1 LDYTKLPEATE
12 IVSAIKTAT
21 QASLAHAFSITTAAI
36 TDFKLENSNGA
47 VTASLLVAP
56 DINGQEKLDELDQD
70 LLERLSNIADIN
82 TVQTPGSITLTDKT
96 VENGP
101 GEPGIT
107 FLTEL
112 ATEGSDVLQVMSSTG
127 FTAGDTVLVGEEM
140 TALKDVSD
148 NTLTLSSSLDKQ
160 KVKGTPVRFVQ
171 EAPIVIVFQ
180 IKNLDSTSIMTQ
192 QALLN
197 TVKSTIKDTVVG
209 KLTMI
214 ETKAFASASA
224 TGNVLDSSSIGAFI
238 DVELFAP
245 FTSTFLCSIT
255 VAPLTGFIVTQFE
268 TSSLKADLSTALKG
282 VNGLPDNLEV
292 SPMDNLPGYSG
303 GPAGKIDDASLL
315 QASGDN
321 ETSHKAELLG
331 MSEGE
336 SDPSKRQKLAL
347 MQARSVDSMRVTVE
361 KSQYPEVAYVVEGRR
376 IGVSLSE
383 AAHKRRDLFLHLRN
397 RLRRMDVSKSS

>member
-1 LDYTKLPEATE
+1 
-12 IVSAIKTAT
+12 
-21 QASLAHAFSITTAAI
+21 
-36 TDFKLENSNGA
+36 
-47 VTASLLVAP
+47 
-56 DINGQEKLDELDQD
+56 
-70 LLERLSNIADIN
+70 
-82 TVQTPGSITLTDKT
+82 LTDKT

-112 ATEGSDVLQVMSSTG
+112 ATEGSDVLQVMSAAG
-127 FTAGDTVLVGEEM
+127 FTSGDTVLVGEEM
-140 TALKDVSD
+140 TALKDVSASG
-148 NTLTLSSSLDKQ
+148 NTLTLSTTLDKQ

-180 IKNLDSTSIMTQ
+180 IKNLDSTTIMTNPD
-192 QALLN
+192 LLG
-197 TVKSTIKDTVVG
+197 TVKSTIKDTVVE
-209 KLTMI
+209 KLSMI

-224 TGNVLDSSSIGAFI
+224 TGNALDSNSINAFI

-268 TSSLKADLSTALKG
+268 TQTLKTDLSTALKA
-282 VNGLPDNLEV
+282 VSGLADTLEV

-303 GPAGKIDDASLL
+303 GPAGKIADSSLL
-315 QASGDN
+315 QASSDN

-331 MSEGE
+331 TSEGE
-336 SDPSKRQKLAL
+336 SEPSRRQKLAL
-347 MQARSVDSMRVTVE
+347 MQARSVDTMRVNVE

-376 IGVSLSE
+376 IGVSLAE

-397 RLRRMDVSKSS
+397 RLRRIEAPNSS